1 MNIDLHTL
9 AFVLSLTI
17 LLQVVALFTQFR
29 INKTYHGPGWWT
41 LGNVSWSLG
50 FAFNYLRDFSGI
62 GPVAI
67 VANNA
72 LFITGLALYYVGV
85 LRFFDRREKRG
96 WLVALCAATTLAA
109 IYFTYIHIDLLVRR
123 VNISAALA
131 LISFLI
137 ARDLLKYRVRQV
149 DVSAKFL
156 AMVFLLNC
164 VFFAIRVVFAML
176 GADAGDLFTA
186 TLIETA
192 TYLVVLIFSTLW
204 TLGFILMINQR
215 LSEESREVRENLR
228 QIFNTNPDA
237 ILITRRQDGT
247 FIDVNDSFTALTGFT
262 RADVIGESTLSI
274 HVWKNPADRQNLVAA
289 LDEKGYCDNLEA
301 VLQRKDGSQFSGM
314 VSAKYFALQGVPHII
329 SVTRDITDRKQMEAA
344 LQESEEK
351 YRFMTENSSDVIWHM
366 DQNYRF
372 DYVSPADER
381 LRGFTRD
388 EVIGTTVWS
397 LLKPEGIEHVRQV
410 NAKRLADEQAG
421 VRTGTIRYELEQ
433 ICKDGGWIWTEINVT
448 AHRDRNGELTG
459 YHGVTR
465 DITESKRL
473 QEELQEQATTDEL
486 TGVTNRRHFLAL
498 ASAELKR
505 ALRLKH
511 PLVIALIDIDHFKSI
526 NDAHGHIAGDQA
538 LLMFTKI
545 CQKNIREI
553 DVFARIG
560 GDEFALLLPEASSG
574 QAFVM
579 VERMR
584 LTLMAQVM
592 DQAGTQV
599 SITISSGIAAL
610 ADDQEPLDTLLRRAD
625 LALYR
630 AKESG
635 RNRVVVEES
644 SRPAG

>member
-1 MNIDLHTL
+1 
-9 AFVLSLTI
+9 
-17 LLQVVALFTQFR
+17 
-29 INKTYHGPGWWT
+29 
-41 LGNVSWSLG
+41 
-50 FAFNYLRDFSGI
+50 
-62 GPVAI
+62 
-67 VANNA
+67 
-72 LFITGLALYYVGV
+72 
-85 LRFFDRREKRG
+85 
-96 WLVALCAATTLAA
+96 
-109 IYFTYIHIDLLVRR
+109 
-123 VNISAALA
+123 
-131 LISFLI
+131 
-137 ARDLLKYRVRQV
+137 
-149 DVSAKFL
+149 
-156 AMVFLLNC
+156 
-164 VFFAIRVVFAML
+164 
-176 GADAGDLFTA
+176 
-186 TLIETA
+186 
-192 TYLVVLIFSTLW
+192 
-204 TLGFILMINQR
+204 MI
-215 LSEESREVRENLR
+215 
-228 QIFNTNPDA
+228 
-237 ILITRRQDGT
+237 
-247 FIDVNDSFTALTGFT
+247 
-262 RADVIGESTLSI
+262 
-274 HVWKNPADRQNLVAA
+274 
-289 LDEKGYCDNLEA
+289 
-301 VLQRKDGSQFSGM
+301 
-314 VSAKYFALQGVPHII
+314 SAKYFALQGVPHII

-421 VRTGTIRYELEQ
+421 IRTGTIRYELEQ
-433 ICKDGGWIWTEINVT
+433 ICKDGGWVWTEINVT
-448 AHRDRNGELTG
+448 AHRDRNGELIG

-473 QEELQEQATTDEL
+473 QDELQEQATTDEL

-511 PLVIALIDIDHFKSI
+511 PLVIVLIDIDHFKSI

-560 GDEFALLLPEASSG
+560 GDEFALLLPETG
-574 QAFVM
+574 PEQAFLM
-579 VERMR
+579 IERMR

-592 DQAGTQV
+592 DQAGTLV

-635 RNRVVVEES
+635 RNRVVVDES
-644 SRPAG
+644 PVPRVDPQVP